1 MNDSDTPVNDAPL
14 TKGPD
19 SVEDA
24 ASGLR
29 DLDLANVPMGPG
41 CYLMYGRAGTP
52 IYVGKAK
59 NLRARLRS
67 YVTEQDTR
75 YTVKFLLQHAV
86 RVEFLVT
93 GNEKEALLLENS
105 LIKQHKPRYNIRLRD
120 DKTYMSLRLN
130 PAEDF
135 PRVTVVRRYTKD
147 GARYFGPYSSS
158 DAMRKTLHMVRKLF
172 PLRLCADHV
181 LHNRT
186 RPCLYYQMKQCAAPC
201 VGLID
206 PAAYREIVQQVI
218 LVLEGRTDDL
228 ERTLQNTMAAHAEAL
243 EFEKAALLRDRLLA
257 LRQTVERQRT
267 VAVAGVED
275 RDVFGLYREGRFTEI
290 QVLFFR
296 GGKMTGGRDYLFE
309 QNEAPLDE
317 LLSSFLLQYATQVP
331 MLPGEFLIPIEL
343 EDADTL
349 SELFSEQRGS
359 NVTVHWPQRGEK
371 RALVELAIK
380 NAQSSFREKRLA
392 DEANRDLLE
401 QLRRTLDLTTT
412 PNRIE
417 CFDISTL
424 QGTRSVGS
432 MVVFEGGLPNKSR
445 YRHYSIREVE
455 GQDDFA
461 MLREVLLR
469 RYQRAIDE
477 DDLPDLVLIDGG
489 KGQLNVASAALKDL
503 AIEDLPVASIAKAR
517 AEEGG
522 HSPERFFT
530 PGRKNPIILPQ
541 HTAVVQFLARIRDE
555 AHRFAITHHRKKRQ
569 KGTLRTTLVEIP
581 GIGPKRAK
589 LLLNRLGSLTR
600 VREASPEEIAALPG
614 FNRALAEEVLRHL
627 TKQCGSEETAE

>member
-1 MNDSDTPVNDAPL
+1 MMNDLDEPVNDVSAP
-14 TKGPD
+14 P
-19 SVEDA
+19 EDT

-29 DLDLANVPMGPG
+29 DLDLANVPMEPG
-41 CYLMYGRAGTP
+41 CYLMYGRSGTP

-75 YTVKFLLQHAV
+75 YTVKFLLEHVV
-86 RVEFLVT
+86 RVEFLIT
-93 GNEKEALLLENS
+93 SNEKEALLLENS

-172 PLRLCADHV
+172 PLRVCADNV

-186 RPCLYYQMKQCAAPC
+186 RPCLYYQMQQCTAPC
-201 VGLID
+201 VGLIS
-206 PAAYREIVQQVI
+206 PEAYREIVQQVI
-218 LVLEGRTDDL
+218 LVLEGRTEEL
-228 ERTLQNTMAAHAEAL
+228 ERDLQNQIAAFAETL
-243 EFEKAALLRDRLLA
+243 EFEKAALVRDRLFA
-257 LRQTVERQRT
+257 LRHTVERQRT

-275 RDVFGLYREGRFTEI
+275 RDVLGLYREGRFTEV

-317 LLSSFLLQYATQVP
+317 LLSSFLLQYASQAP
-331 MLPGEFLIPIEL
+331 ILPGEFLVSIEL
-343 EDADTL
+343 EDAEAL
-349 SELFSEQRGS
+349 SELLSEQRGAT
-359 NVTVHWPQRGEK
+359 VTVHWPQRGEK
-371 RALVELAIK
+371 RALIELATK

-392 DEANRDLLE
+392 EEANRDLLE
-401 QLRRTLDLTTT
+401 QLQHTLDLPML

-432 MVVFEGGLPNKSR
+432 MVVFEGGVPSKKR
-445 YRHYSIREVE
+445 YRHFSIREVE

-489 KGQLNVASAALKDL
+489 KGQLNVASTVLKDL

-541 HTAVVQFLARIRDE
+541 HSAVVQFLARIRDE

-569 KGTLRTTLVEIP
+569 KGTLRTSLIDIP

-600 VREASPEEIAALPG
+600 VREASPETIAALPG
-614 FNRALAEEVLRHL
+614 FNRTLAEDVLRHL
-627 TKQCGSEETAE
+627 AKQSGSEETAE